1 MAKKVI
7 EINKVA
13 EKKAKNETETTIRK
27 IKFDVDTWIP
37 KINYVN
43 ANIQSDKEIICKG
56 KKEALDEFVFA
67 MQALKD
73 FFLETCEIENKKDDT
88 IITQVSFSEKGVI
101 ITAKIY
107 LRNKEIDPLNIN
119 TPLLRYVK
127 NGGSYELEDE
137 ILNLLD
143 ELKRAA
149 NDYISGKTKFV
160 QTTMKFGT

>member
-73 FFLETCEIENKKDDT
+73 FFLEFFSLVFKK
-88 IITQVSFSEKGVI
+88 
-101 ITAKIY
+101 
-107 LRNKEIDPLNIN
+107 
-119 TPLLRYVK
+119 
-127 NGGSYELEDE
+127 
-137 ILNLLD
+137 
-143 ELKRAA
+143 
-149 NDYISGKTKFV
+149 ISHCHL
-160 QTTMKFGT
+160 